1 MVNELRSNGVGGAT
15 GRAVEVVGPQR
26 CLRRLATVFD
36 RVLELPLSAGASV
49 KMLNFPDFICFLAS
63 STGLADDQ
71 VQPHL
76 IRYDP
81 DMIKLIVVR

>member
-1 MVNELRSNGVGGAT
+1 MVNEVGTTSGT
-15 GRAVEVVGPQR
+15 VEAAGPER

-36 RVLELPLSAGASV
+36 RVIELPLSADAAV
-49 KMLNFPDFICFLAS
+49 KIFKFAHFYCFLAS

-71 VQPHL
+71 VQPHF

-81 DMIKLIVVR
+81 NTIKLIVVSLL